1 MLVFGVKSRKR
12 GTEFGAMLD
21 LVLKKTI
28 LKIGDVGKCQYFAF
42 FVYTAYTVVTLFK
55 GYFPE
60 SAVLKLLEC
69 CYFFIFL
76 AP

>member
-1 MLVFGVKSRKR
+1 
-12 GTEFGAMLD
+12 MLD
-21 LVLKKTI
+21 LVLKKTV
-28 LKIGDVGKCQYFAF
+28 LKIEDVGKFQYFAF

-60 SAVLKLLEC
+60 STVLKLLEF